1 MFKTMLRKLKLYTFD
16 EVKKIEKTNK
26 VTYRKIIEAWK
37 DRAIRAEEELDK
49 LKNSI
54 ENIENERS
62 DKI

>member
-26 VTYRKIIEAWK
+26 DTYRKIIEAWK